1 MTRLHDRQADLV
13 IHKPRHPM
21 APGAGLVLL
30 FHGVGS
36 RAEDLRPLGEAVAAQ
51 RPQDW
56 VVSVRSPSP
65 ADVGAGWQWFSV
77 LGVTEENRPARVA
90 AAMPAFQA
98 AVLCWQREAG
108 ADPAHT
114 TLVGFS
120 QGAIMA
126 LEATQVAGAALA
138 GRVISLAGRFAQEPR
153 QRPLETNIHLM
164 HGDEDRVMPVALA
177 VNADRHL
184 RALGARTTLDRFPGL
199 AHAIDTRVVDAIARR
214 LGETQAL

>member
-65 ADVGAGWQWFSV
+65 GDVGAGWQWFSV

-120 QGAIMA
+120 Q
-126 LEATQVAGAALA
+126 AAN
-138 GRVISLAGRFAQEPR
+138 RRS
-153 QRPLETNIHLM
+153 
-164 HGDEDRVMPVALA
+164 
-177 VNADRHL
+177 
-184 RALGARTTLDRFPGL
+184 RA
-199 AHAIDTRVVDAIARR
+199 H
-214 LGETQAL
+214 

>member
-77 LGVTEENRPARVA
+77 LGVTECTRAAPATARD
-90 AAMPAFQA
+90 
-98 AVLCWQREAG
+98 QRT
-108 ADPAHT
+108 P
-114 TLVGFS
+114 
-120 QGAIMA
+120 
-126 LEATQVAGAALA
+126 
-138 GRVISLAGRFAQEPR
+138 
-153 QRPLETNIHLM
+153 
-164 HGDEDRVMPVALA
+164 
-177 VNADRHL
+177 
-184 RALGARTTLDRFPGL
+184 
-199 AHAIDTRVVDAIARR
+199 
-214 LGETQAL
+214 